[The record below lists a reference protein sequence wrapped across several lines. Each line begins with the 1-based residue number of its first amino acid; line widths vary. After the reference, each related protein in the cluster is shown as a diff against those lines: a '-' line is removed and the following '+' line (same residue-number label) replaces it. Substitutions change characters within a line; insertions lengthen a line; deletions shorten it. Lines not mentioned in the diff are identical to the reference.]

1 MLRHALGFLLKEY
14 RTMDLT
20 DRTLEDIFTALADSG
35 GIGLIIATLIV
46 GIALGRSACKFVL

>member
-1 MLRHALGFLLKEY
+1 
-14 RTMDLT
+14 MDLT

-46 GIALGRSACKFVL
+46 GIALGLSLIHI